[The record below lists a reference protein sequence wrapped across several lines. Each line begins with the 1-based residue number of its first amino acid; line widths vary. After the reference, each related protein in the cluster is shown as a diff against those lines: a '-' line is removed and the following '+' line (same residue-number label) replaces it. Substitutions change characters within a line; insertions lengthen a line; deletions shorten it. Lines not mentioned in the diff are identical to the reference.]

1 MVQHVKDKPYELLAF
16 LPYRVTAAQFL
27 GGVGPLPGVICLI
40 DQEND
45 TVNGAVKVSMDLVP
59 LHIGPLCLSR

>member
-1 MVQHVKDKPYELLAF
+1 MVVQHVKDKPYELLAF

-40 DQEND
+40 DQENE
-45 TVNGAVKVSMDLVP
+45 AP
-59 LHIGPLCLSR
+59 LTGVIYDIPCGG